1 MTAATDRCRNLHE
14 ALERLPMITHPFDYD
29 DMPNAGVYFF
39 YEKGEVCKFGGEK
52 PRIVM
57 AGTHN
62 KDNFRSRM
70 RDHYIPDSKMN
81 FDARKSPPHD
91 RSIFRKNLGRAILN
105 KEHNPYLK
113 VWDIDFTTKKN
124 RETMWH
130 LRNVDEDKRVE
141 AEVSR
146 LLQEKFSFRFVMMG
160 SERERKGS
168 AGIKSG
174 IIGTLSR
181 CPCCCS
187 SDSWLGRHSPIG
199 KIRESGL
206 WLVQHLES
214 EGLTDLDMKRLS
226 ECIRVTERWVEEWRH

>member
-1 MTAATDRCRNLHE
+1 MTAATDRCRDLHE
-14 ALERLPMITHPFDYD
+14 ALERLPMITHPFDYG
-29 DMPNAGVYFF
+29 DMPNAGIYFF
-39 YEKGEVCKFGGEK
+39 YEEGEVCKFGGGK
-52 PRIVM
+52 PRIVRV
-57 AGTHN
+57 GTHN

-70 RDHYIPDSKMN
+70 RDHYVPESKMN
-81 FDARKSPPHD
+81 FDASRPLPHD

-105 KEHNPYLK
+105 RERNPYLK

-146 LLQEKFSFRFVMMG
+146 LLREKFSFRFVMMG
-160 SERERKGS
+160 NEMERKGS
-168 AGIKSG
+168 TGIESRM
-174 IIGTLSR
+174 IGTLSR
-181 CPCCCS
+181 CHCCCS
-187 SDSWLGRHSPIG
+187 SDSWLGMHSPVD

-214 EGLTDLDMKRLS
+214 EGLTDLDMKRLL
-226 ECIRVTERWVEEWRH
+226 ECIGET

>member
-1 MTAATDRCRNLHE
+1 MTATTNRCRDLHE
-14 ALERLPMITHPFDYD
+14 ALECLPMITHPFDYD

-52 PRIVM
+52 PRIVR

-70 RDHYIPDSKMN
+70 HDHYIPDSKMN
-81 FDARKSPPHD
+81 LDVRKSPPHD

-113 VWDIDFTTKKN
+113 VWDIYFTTKKN

-130 LRNVDEDKRVE
+130 LRNVDEDKRGE

-160 SERERKGS
+160 NERERKGS
-168 AGIKSG
+168 AGIESK
-174 IIGTLSR
+174 IIGTLFR

-187 SDSWLGRHSPIG
+187 SDSWLGRHSPID

-206 WLVQHLES
+206 
-214 EGLTDLDMKRLS
+214 
-226 ECIRVTERWVEEWRH
+226 

>member
-1 MTAATDRCRNLHE
+1 MTVATDRCRDLHE
-14 ALERLPMITHPFDYD
+14 ALECLPMITHPFDYD

-52 PRIVM
+52 PRIVR

-81 FDARKSPPHD
+81 FDVRKSPPHD

-105 KEHNPYLK
+105 KERSPYLK

-130 LRNVDEDKRVE
+130 LRNVNEDKRVE

-160 SERERKGS
+160 NERERKGS
-168 AGIKSG
+168 AGIESR

-187 SDSWLGRHSPIG
+187 SDSWLGRHSPID

-214 EGLTDLDMKRLS
+214 EGLTDLDMERLY
-226 ECIRVTERWVEEWRH
+226 ECIRATERWVERWRH